1 MNPIKTITTAQITT
15 LLRHLEASNG
25 TSHQRRLGMRNV
37 AIALLML
44 DAGLRENEVSHLLVA
59 DLYWQGIPRETI
71 EIRPEIAKYHVGGQ
85 IPTSI
90 PLRAALTE
98 YAIAWM
104 PPNTVAPHDWA
115 FRSYNIVYRISTRQ
129 IRRMIHNAG
138 TIALGIEL
146 NAHMLRH
153 TFIDRLRR
161 CTDLPTVQRLARHKD
176 IRSTMIYTHPA
187 QTEMAAA
194 IASMSA
200 PTQERTK

>member
-1 MNPIKTITTAQITT
+1 MNPIKTITAAQICT
-15 LLRHLEASNG
+15 LLRHLDAHTG
-25 TSHQRRLGMRNV
+25 TSHQRRLGIRNL

-44 DAGLRENEVSHLLVA
+44 DAGLRENEVSRLLVA

-104 PPNTVAPHDWA
+104 PTNTLAAYDWA
-115 FRSYNIVYRISTRQ
+115 FWAHNIAYRLSTRQ

-153 TFIDRLRR
+153 TFGDRLRR
-161 CTDLPTVQRLARHKD
+161 CTDIRTVQTLMRHRD
-176 IRSTMIYTHPA
+176 IRSTMVYTHPDQA
-187 QTEMAAA
+187 DRSAA
-194 IASMSA
+194 IASMST
-200 PTQERTK
+200 PTEEPTG